1 MDIGTVWAV
10 MQTSVAQAQ
19 NNAAEAAAV
28 GITGASLVAAAKC
41 IGAGIAMGVGA
52 LGSGLSEGIAA
63 AKACEGVARNPEATP
78 LITRTMIV
86 GQAVTESVAIYALV
100 VAALILFVVS

>member
-1 MDIGTVWAV
+1 MDIGTVWAMV
-10 MQTSVAQAQ
+10 QSTVAQAPE
-19 NNAAEAAAV
+19 AAEAAK
-28 GITGASLVAAAKC
+28 GISGADLIVVAKC

-63 AKACEGVARNPEATP
+63 AKACEGVARNPETTP

-100 VAALILFVVS
+100 VAALILFAV